1 MAEQNAVTIKQI
13 KLDNNLHD
21 IDAKYWGGKTIGE
34 KQDTLIS
41 GTNIKTI
48 GGVDILGSGN
58 IGLNAFV
65 GTLVQYEE
73 IKDKLAIDA
82 LVVIIDDNQGSGGSG
97 SGGNEGDLPETST
110 TTATLGKAILGKMIL
125 GQI

>member
-1 MAEQNAVTIKQI
+1 MAEQNAETIKQI
-13 KLDNNLHD
+13 QLGNNLHD

-34 KQDTLIS
+34 KQDTLVS

-48 GGVDILGSGN
+48 GGVDILGGGN
-58 IGLNAFV
+58 IGLNVFV

-97 SGGNEGDLPETST
+97 DLPETST

>member
-1 MAEQNAVTIKQI
+1 MAEQNAVTIKHIQ
-13 KLDNNLHD
+13 LGDNLHD
-21 IDAKYWGGKTIGE
+21 INAKYWDGKTIGE

-65 GTLVQYEE
+65 GTYAQYEE
-73 IKDKLAIDA
+73 LKDKLAIDA
-82 LVVIIDDNQGSGGSG
+82 LVVIIDDNQGSGG

-125 GQI
+125 GKI

>member
-13 KLDNNLHD
+13 QLGDNLHD

-34 KQDTLIS
+34 KQDTLVS

-48 GGVDILGSGN
+48 GGIDILGSGN

-97 SGGNEGDLPETST
+97 GNEGDLPETSI
-110 TTATLGKAILGKMIL
+110 TTAALGKAILGKMIL